1 MELFEVGKIVNTHGI
16 KGEIRVMSSTDF
28 SNERFAKG
36 SRLYIVKDQSELV
49 VVTVTSHRTHKNF
62 DLLTLEG
69 YQTIEAVSDF
79 IGSVLKVNEEDR
91 DDLEEDAFYYEEII
105 GLDVYN
111 LEDEKIGKVK
121 EILSTGA
128 NDVWVV
134 QRHKKKDLLLPYIDE
149 VVRAVDIEENKVTVY
164 VMEGLDDE

>member
-36 SRLYIVKDQSELV
+36 SRLYIVKDQSEPV

-149 VVRAVDIEENKVTVY
+149 VIRAVDIEENKVTVY